1 MQKLIRINLFIKL
14 YYRITFMIKETK
26 NLWSKFLYCY
36 FEITINLKILYKV
49 RPSFLTFFKQV
60 KIKYKET
67 E

>member
-1 MQKLIRINLFIKL
+1 
-14 YYRITFMIKETK
+14 MIKKTK

-49 RPSFLTFFKQV
+49 RPSFLTFFNQV